1 MGELDYAT
9 GFRVLL
15 WAGIA
20 AGFAWLGLRI
30 RGDKPQGA
38 RKVLAWPFMGLA
50 YFFFFL
56 AGAEIVVNFFGGLL
70 LEIWSLLVWVRSFF

>member
-1 MGELDYAT
+1 MDFDYAT

-30 RGDKPQGA
+30 RGDKPQGG
-38 RKVLAWPFMGLA
+38 RKYLAWPFLGLGC
-50 YFFFFL
+50 FFFFL
-56 AGAEIVVNFFGGLL
+56 AGMEIVVNFFGGLL
-70 LEIWSLLVWVRSFF
+70 LELWALVTWVRSLF